1 MPDLGSGLRARDFN
15 FSFKLIKLVKLISLF
30 KLHYFLADLSDDCS
44 GVCRCE
50 GKMRFAGSFL
60 SCTSFKLRQK
70 KTHLHFARCNL
81 CFSPLEISE
90 K

>member
-44 GVCRCE
+44 GVCRCG
-50 GKMRFAGSFL
+50 GKMRFAGSF
-60 SCTSFKLRQK
+60 
-70 KTHLHFARCNL
+70 
-81 CFSPLEISE
+81 
-90 K
+90 